1 MRVDAEFEALYVSSF
16 PRVVAQLAPLAGS
29 IAEAEDLV
37 QEAFARA
44 YTRWAQ
50 VQDYD
55 NPEAWV
61 RTVASRLAISR
72 WRRAKV
78 AAAALVKIGHS
89 NSEDRSSASDARMDV
104 TAALAT
110 LPVRQRQIVVLHH
123 IADMEVAA
131 IASMLSM
138 PVGSVKSNLSRGRR
152 RLAAY
157 LGEDVELPT
166 VLSLDDAA
174 AVLREDSV
182 QLPSDLAVQTA
193 VQTAEPAAVTR
204 EAW

>member
-1 MRVDAEFEALYVSSF
+1 MRVDADFEALYVTSF

-89 NSEDRSSASDARMDV
+89 HSEDRSSASDARLDV
-104 TAALAT
+104 TKALAT
-110 LPVRQRQIVVLHH
+110 LPARQRQIVVLHH

-131 IASMLSM
+131 IAAMLSM

-152 RLAAY
+152 RLAAV
-157 LGEDVELPT
+157 LGEGVELPD
-166 VLSLDDAA
+166 VLSLDDAVSVLSGDDVVELP
-174 AVLREDSV
+174 AVV
-182 QLPSDLAVQTA
+182 AVQA
-193 VQTAEPAAVTR
+193 AETGRAPLSG
-204 EAW
+204 EAC

>member
-1 MRVDAEFEALYVSSF
+1 MRVDAEFEALYVTSF

-29 IAEAEDLV
+29 VAEAEDLV

-44 YTRWAQ
+44 YTRWPQ
-50 VQDYD
+50 VREYD

-61 RTVASRLAISR
+61 RTVASRLAISK

-78 AAAALVKIGHS
+78 AAAALVKMGHS
-89 NSEDRSSASDARMDV
+89 HSEDRSSASDARMDV

-110 LPVRQRQIVVLHH
+110 LPMRQRQIVVLHH

-131 IASMLSM
+131 IATMLSM

-152 RLAAY
+152 RLAEH
-157 LGEDVELPT
+157 LGEGVELPA
-166 VLSLDDAA
+166 VLSLDDAVSVLTPDDIA
-174 AVLREDSV
+174 AR
-182 QLPSDLAVQTA
+182 PSGAPAHV
-193 VQTAEPAAVTR
+193 AEPAALTG
-204 EAW
+204 EAC

>member
-1 MRVDAEFEALYVSSF
+1 MRVDADFEALYVTSF

-44 YTRWAQ
+44 YTRWSQ

-78 AAAALVKIGHS
+78 AAAALVKMGHS
-89 NSEDRSSASDARMDV
+89 HTEDRSSATDARLDV

-110 LPVRQRQIVVLHH
+110 LPARQRQIVVLHH
-123 IADMEVAA
+123 LADMEVAA
-131 IASMLSM
+131 IATMLSM
-138 PVGSVKSNLSRGRR
+138 PIGSVKSNLSRGRR
-152 RLAAY
+152 RLAAV
-157 LGEDVELPT
+157 LGEGVELPGL
-166 VLSLDDAA
+166 LSLDEAV
-174 AVLREDSV
+174 AVLEPDERPTT
-182 QLPSDLAVQTA
+182 PSAPSA
-193 VQTAEPAAVTR
+193 PPAMTG

>member
-1 MRVDAEFEALYVSSF
+1 MRVDADFEALYVTSF

-44 YTRWAQ
+44 YTRWSQ

-78 AAAALVKIGHS
+78 AAAALVKMGHAHA
-89 NSEDRSSASDARMDV
+89 EDRSSATDARLDV

-110 LPVRQRQIVVLHH
+110 LPPRQRQIVVLHH
-123 IADMEVAA
+123 LADMEVAA
-131 IASMLSM
+131 IAAMLSM
-138 PVGSVKSNLSRGRR
+138 PIGSVKSNLSRGRR
-152 RLAAY
+152 RLAAV
-157 LGEDVELPT
+157 LGEGVALPS
-166 VLSLDDAA
+166 VLSLEDAV
-174 AVLREDSV
+174 AVLESDDRPPA
-182 QLPSDLAVQTA
+182 PSTPP
-193 VQTAEPAAVTR
+193 PALTG